1 MKKLFIVESP
11 GKLKTISGY
20 LGAGYEVVA
29 SVGHIRDL
37 PKKAIGV
44 EPPNFKPDYVVT
56 ESGKKAI
63 GKIKAKMKLCDDV
76 YLATDLDREGEAIA
90 WHLKEVLGLQNPKR
104 VVFSEI
110 TKDALE
116 KAIEN
121 PRKIDNRM
129 VAAQEARRSIDRV
142 IGYTV
147 SPAISKKLGGKG
159 LSGGRV
165 QSPAL
170 LILDNREREIANFKP
185 KTHYSVTVD
194 LGGWKAF
201 LDIKSIMGKDS
212 EYLFSKEIA
221 QKIAQCEKFKVE
233 IAKKGTRKKAP
244 PAPFRTVTLQK
255 AASAQFGFSPSETM
269 EVAQKLYENGL
280 ITYMRTDSTLI
291 SDTAFSQIYSFSK
304 KENYPVIEKKR
315 VWKNDENSQE
325 AHECIR
331 PSKFELVSPSGL
343 KGNEE
348 KLYDLIRRRALAS
361 QMDVAEYDTYKLALS
376 GSAINSKVSIFTAS
390 TECVK
395 SQGWLVFG
403 NVDKD
408 DFDGESEAIS
418 SLPDLQIGSMLEGK
432 GEVVQKST
440 RSPSRYS
447 ESSLISELEKLGIGR
462 PATYAAIIENLLD
475 KKYVQ
480 LSKAKHAFF
489 SVTKLG
495 AAVAHTLRSNFSFC
509 EFDFTKVVESS
520 LDEISKGNMTY
531 LSVVS
536 PVHEKITNEIIKM
549 GV

>member
-20 LGAGYEVVA
+20 LGSGWEVVA
-29 SVGHIRDL
+29 SVGHVRDL
-37 PKKAIGV
+37 PKKKIGV
-44 EPPNFKPDYVVT
+44 EPPNFKPEYVIT
-56 ESGKKAI
+56 DSGKKAI
-63 GKIKAKMKLCDDV
+63 SKIKAKMKLCDDV

-90 WHLKEVLGLQNPKR
+90 WHLKEVLGLENPKR

-110 TKDALE
+110 TKSALLDAI
-116 KAIEN
+116 KS

-129 VAAQEARRSIDRV
+129 VAAQEARRTIDRV

-170 LILDNREREIANFKP
+170 LILDNREREIASFKP
-185 KTHYSVTVD
+185 KAHYSVEID
-194 LGGWKAF
+194 LGGWKAV
-201 LDIKSIMGKDS
+201 LDVKSIMGKDS

-221 QKIAQCEKFKVE
+221 EIIAKCEKFKVE
-233 IAKKGTRKKAP
+233 IAKKGERKKAP
-244 PAPFRTVTLQK
+244 PAPFKTVTLQK
-255 AASAQFGFSPSETM
+255 AASAQFSFSPSETM
-269 EVAQKLYENGL
+269 EIAQKLYENGL

-291 SDTAFSQIYSFSK
+291 SDTAFNEIVSLSK
-304 KENYPVIEKKR
+304 KENYPVVATKR

-331 PSKFELVSPSGL
+331 PSKFEVVVPGGL
-343 KGNEE
+343 KENEE

-361 QMDVAEYDTYKLALS
+361 QMHVAEYDTYKLALS
-376 GSAINSKVSIFTAS
+376 GTAVNGKVSIFTAS
-390 TECVK
+390 TEGIK
-395 SQGWLVFG
+395 REGWLVFG

-408 DFDGESEAIS
+408 DFEGDGDAIS
-418 SLPDLQIGSMLEGK
+418 ALPELKAGAILDGK

-440 RSPSRYS
+440 RSPRRYS

-475 KKYVQ
+475 KKYVE
-480 LSKAKHAFF
+480 LSKAKHSFF

-495 AAVAHTLRSNFSFC
+495 TAVAHTLRANFSFC
-509 EFDFTKVVESS
+509 DFNFTRVVETS
-520 LDEISKGNMTY
+520 LDEISKGNMSY
-531 LSVVS
+531 VSVVS
-536 PVHEKITNEIIKM
+536 PVHEKITTEIRKM